1 MRLSINMRESHGN
14 RKDSIDLGE
23 RSVKFQ
29 CIKNNQR
36 DLVHSSKPY
45 SLFIIILHWQSFY
58 NYGWLRKVDIAHD
71 LDRVINNSK
80 IAMQAAQLKVFLAKL
95 KSEPLLQSQLTA
107 EGADIV
113 SIAKVASLF
122 IDSSES
128 TTEAV
133 VELSDQEVQEQVFDA
148 LSKRNNPSISP
159 IIIWA
164 ALLTVLLIL
173 VGVFLNLKY

>member
-1 MRLSINMRESHGN
+1 
-14 RKDSIDLGE
+14 
-23 RSVKFQ
+23 
-29 CIKNNQR
+29 
-36 DLVHSSKPY
+36 
-45 SLFIIILHWQSFY
+45 
-58 NYGWLRKVDIAHD
+58 
-71 LDRVINNSK
+71 
-80 IAMQAAQLKVFLAKL
+80 MQAAQLKVFLAKL

-113 SIAKVASLF
+113 STAKVASLF
-122 IDSSES
+122 IDSNES

-133 VELSDQEVQEQVFDA
+133 VELSDQEINDQIIDA

-173 VGVFLNLKY
+173 VGVFLNLKYWVISASPKKLNTI

>member
-1 MRLSINMRESHGN
+1 
-14 RKDSIDLGE
+14 
-23 RSVKFQ
+23 
-29 CIKNNQR
+29 
-36 DLVHSSKPY
+36 
-45 SLFIIILHWQSFY
+45 
-58 NYGWLRKVDIAHD
+58 
-71 LDRVINNSK
+71 
-80 IAMQAAQLKVFLAKL
+80 MQATQLKVFLAKL

-122 IDSSES
+122 IGSNES

-133 VELSDQEVQEQVFDA
+133 VELSDQEIKDQIFDA
-148 LSKRNNPSISP
+148 LSKRNNASISP

-164 ALLTVLLIL
+164 SLLTVLLIL

>member
-1 MRLSINMRESHGN
+1 MFNGWQ
-14 RKDSIDLGE
+14 D
-23 RSVKFQ
+23 
-29 CIKNNQR
+29 NQGSS
-36 DLVHSSKPY
+36 LVSPKACR
-45 SLFIIILHWQSFY
+45 LFIIIVHWQRFY
-58 NYGWLRKVDIAHD
+58 NYGWLRKVDITHD

-95 KSEPLLQSQLTA
+95 KSEPLLQSQLTT

-113 SIAKVASLF
+113 STAKVASLF
-122 IDSSES
+122 IDSNES

-133 VELSDQEVQEQVFDA
+133 VELSDQEIKDQIIDA

-159 IIIWA
+159 VIIWA
-164 ALLTVLLIL
+164 ALLTVLLIV